1 MERFPA
7 LRLILKLG
15 RAGAALV
22 AVLVTA
28 LALYLLWGSL
38 GWASLAAA
46 PFVLAVSYFLAK
58 SYVEIVQIITEMVH

>member
-15 RAGAALV
+15 RAGAAAVAFALALLIFWLLWPGGGALAALV
-22 AVLVTA
+22 AVLA
-28 LALYLLWGSL
+28 F
-38 GWASLAAA
+38 
-46 PFVLAVSYFLAK
+46 PVLYFLAK

>member
-7 LRLILKLG
+7 LRLILKAG
-15 RAGAALV
+15 RAGAAVV

-28 LALYLLWGSL
+28 AFLSW
-38 GWASLAAA
+38 GWASLGWIAALLA
-46 PFVLAVSYFLAK
+46 PFVLAFVYFLAK